1 MYNEMN
7 KFENKLVS
15 KRVDEEPVKACGVNL
30 LEQMKLL
37 SPQLIKESI
46 KQQQIDNERINRQ
59 EKERLERQKFRDTEF
74 IPISKKEYD
83 KYSSYLEEQERTCKT
98 ITMDELLEMNN
109 ILNQPVVNQEDF
121 VLQCNYPLVFESDK

>member
-1 MYNEMN
+1 MN
-7 KFENKLVS
+7 KFENKLVN
-15 KRVDEEPVKACGVNL
+15 EEPVKACGVNL

-83 KYSSYLEEQERTCKT
+83 NYSSYLEEQERTCKT

-109 ILNQPVVNQEDF
+109 ILKSTEEDF

>member
-1 MYNEMN
+1 MN
-7 KFENKLVS
+7 NKHVMIFE
-15 KRVDEEPVKACGVNL
+15 ACGVNL

-83 KYSSYLEEQERTCKT
+83 NYSSYLEEQERTCKT
-98 ITMDELLEMNN
+98 ITMEELLEMNN
-109 ILNQPVVNQEDF
+109 ILKSTEEDF

>member
-7 KFENKLVS
+7 KSENKLMN
-15 KRVDEEPVKACGVNL
+15 EESVKACGVNL

-37 SPQLIKESI
+37 SPQLVKESI
-46 KQQQIDNERINRQ
+46 EQQQIDNERIKRQ
-59 EKERLERQKFRDTEF
+59 EKERLERQIFRDTE
-74 IPISKKEYD
+74 PIKEEYD

-121 VLQCNYPLVFESDK
+121 VLKCNYPLVFESDK